1 MKITIENKHL
11 IFNVHIKWKT
21 DGYLTPLRK
30 LKHFHQS
37 QFANMTFGSW
47 EYNMKDRVKPVY
59 TIP

>member
-11 IFNVHIKWKT
+11 IFNVHIKWT

-37 QFANMTFGSW
+37 QFANMTFGFLK
-47 EYNMKDRVKPVY
+47 YNIKDRVKPVY
-59 TIP
+59 TKP